1 MYSKTGHACIRRTRG
16 CETWL
21 FVIPLRT
28 VGPPS
33 NIWLSAWLRAGFKE
47 LPLAVFFSA
56 RRRFDVYLRTIAG
69 IRRARFYYR
78 TGARGSPKTDP
89 SADDCS
95 TIALA
100 SPRFVGALA
109 VVVRRFQWRQREF
122 KVGGTSLVSRLSACL
137 TEANWWRLIAEW
149 KRLEAERTEGN
160 QYWSAIS
167 KST

>member
-28 VGPPS
+28 VGPPSSLLGPPS

-109 VVVRRFQWRQREF
+109 VVVRRFSSSVTNSTFASDSRIPQFLRLQDRQF
-122 KVGGTSLVSRLSACL
+122 IRLQLLLLWSSGVQ
-137 TEANWWRLIAEW
+137 IA
-149 KRLEAERTEGN
+149 GIDN
-160 QYWSAIS
+160 N
-167 KST
+167 